1 MLKRSFILKIALIQG
16 SSQKDKNPLLD
27 LKKLCNIR
35 NFFFMQRMRQSHL
48 GIIIIP
54 PVLRRQFP
62 FCLFSG
68 RTE

>member
-35 NFFFMQRMRQSHL
+35 NFFSCNGRGKVIL
-48 GIIIIP
+48 G
-54 PVLRRQFP
+54 L
-62 FCLFSG
+62 
-68 RTE
+68 